1 MPRLDRVDNHDG
13 HGSGGYVGRLFRTL
27 KNPRRFSEISLCK
40 SATPEWV
47 QLLTAYAGFPF
58 RPFSIT
64 LRSGPFEFQEKGD
77 VATFWQVF
85 FRNVY
90 PVRPT
95 DRLIVDADANIG
107 AQGTRCR
114 PCPRA
119 A

>member
-1 MPRLDRVDNHDG
+1 M
-13 HGSGGYVGRLFRTL
+13 GRLFRTL